1 MIRHK
6 NILPN
11 KRKGSRDVF
20 GNDVQSDLCVIV
32 QDDECVNNVIS
43 DEEEYE
49 QSENDNETRKRSKKR
64 TKMSQEE
71 KALAVGESIRSR
83 MGLTRPL
90 LFSGKGK
97 HMSDCK
103 CASTVLNKGEDDWYE
118 QPSGLG
124 SQPSGL
130 GGQSIQPSGLG
141 CQPSGLGCQ
150 PSGLGSQPF
159 GLGSQP
165 SGLGS

>member
-20 GNDVQSDLCVIV
+20 GNNVQSDLCVSV
-32 QDDECVNNVIS
+32 QNEECVNNVIS

-49 QSENDNETRKRSKKR
+49 QSDNDNETRKRSKRRK
-64 TKMSQEE
+64 KMSPEE
-71 KALAVGESIRSR
+71 KALAVGENIRSR

-103 CASTVLNKGEDDWYE
+103 LASTVLNKGEDDGYE
-118 QPSGLG
+118 RGVNSGQPSGLG
-124 SQPSGL
+124 SQPLGL
-130 GGQSIQPSGLG
+130 GGQ
-141 CQPSGLGCQ
+141 
-150 PSGLGSQPF
+150 
-159 GLGSQP
+159 
-165 SGLGS
+165 